1 MNYPEEVL
9 DKNASDIRVD
19 LTDLETEFN
28 KEEDRFGE
36 VRETIG
42 SIQSEGIYP
51 SIVGF
56 KRPLL
61 STLLKLIIPI
71 LFAAI
76 LVWVDINWMTMVSVF
91 VLFLA
96 YFVLNNYVLQANTS
110 TKEWLNTGSLILA
123 GYISIFLFILEYHE
137 DNHYFGW
144 YYIVL
149 ISVYASINGHA

>member
-1 MNYPEEVL
+1 M
-9 DKNASDIRVD
+9 
-19 LTDLETEFN
+19 EFN

-61 STLLKLIIPI
+61 STLLKLIIPL

-76 LVWVDINWMTMVSVF
+76 LVWVDINWLTLVSVL
-91 VLFLA
+91 VLFSV
-96 YFVLNNYVLQANTS
+96 YFVSHFYFLQVNTS
-110 TKEWLNTGSLILA
+110 TKELLNAGVFILA
-123 GYISIFLFILEYHE
+123 GYISVFLFILESHV
-137 DNHYFGW
+137 DRNYFGW
-144 YYIVL
+144 YFIVL
-149 ISVYASINGHA
+149 STVYASTSSVG